1 MDYLLCHLLI
11 WITKISSYLRFG
23 YRNGV
28 QTNTKFSP
36 FVVQTRRTP
45 RLTCDNNLV
54 TFINVEKEKFTL
66 EEMTQLMVEK
76 LKFIS
81 NMHSFVLENVDQ
93 EQKRQH
99 RNYVAQKGKQK
110 FVGFEERKTMVK
122 MRKPKKRRALLAN
135 WEGSYALK
143 KYKDDNGCREFDDDS
158 GVCIIK
164 GIDGK

>member
-1 MDYLLCHLLI
+1 M
-11 WITKISSYLRFG
+11 
-23 YRNGV
+23 
-28 QTNTKFSP
+28 
-36 FVVQTRRTP
+36 VQTRRTP
-45 RLTCDNNLV
+45 RFTCDSNLV

-135 WEGSYALK
+135 WGGLYAFT
-143 KYKDDNGCREFDDDS
+143 KYKDDNGCREFDDGS